1 MTLIITATGCRK
13 GKSTRVG
20 AEKIG
25 SEGGRVF
32 QFKGT
37 VGVKI
42 QNKIKKRITC
52 TGYNER
58 KKSDKLQII
67 TSDKEDRGRIEN
79 IKFYS
84 INNEAIGPC

>member
-32 QFKGT
+32 
-37 VGVKI
+37 
-42 QNKIKKRITC
+42 
-52 TGYNER
+52 
-58 KKSDKLQII
+58 
-67 TSDKEDRGRIEN
+67 
-79 IKFYS
+79 
-84 INNEAIGPC
+84 